1 MRSTWM
7 IGLAGVAIVS
17 AFLAQLG
24 GAQQKDAAKQPAR
37 EPSGD
42 WPLYRHD
49 TAGTGYSPLAQ
60 ITVQNAATLK
70 QAWTYRLQGDAPAA
84 TSKGK
89 GAGGSDSEATPIVVN
104 GVMYL
109 PATGRVVALEPE
121 TGKEIWTF
129 PVNGVSRRGV
139 AYIPGEGSNPPRIL
153 FSAGRRLIAL
163 NATTGKLDPG
173 FGKEG
178 EIDIVVPFNS
188 VPLISKNVVVVG
200 ANTPPG
206 PLGAPGNARA
216 DDVRRGAKVW

>member
-1 MRSTWM
+1 MRSTST

-17 AFLAQLG
+17 VFFAHSG
-24 GAQQKDAAKQPAR
+24 DAQQKGAAKQPAR
-37 EPSGD
+37 APSGD

-60 ITVQNAATLK
+60 ITVQNAANLK
-70 QAWTYRLQGDAPAA
+70 QAWAYRLQGDAPAA
-84 TSKGK
+84 TSKGNG
-89 GAGGSDSEATPIVVN
+89 GANGDSEATPIVVN

-129 PVNGVSRRGV
+129 SVNGVSRRGV
-139 AYIPGEGSNPPRIL
+139 AYMPGQGSNPPRIP

-173 FGKEG
+173 FGKE
-178 EIDIVVPFNS
+178 
-188 VPLISKNVVVVG
+188 
-200 ANTPPG
+200 
-206 PLGAPGNARA
+206 
-216 DDVRRGAKVW
+216 AKLTLLFRSTRFR